1 MSRLDAQAPS
11 AAVPPPRFLG
21 AAEVA
26 AWLGVSVRTFRARR
40 PALEAAGF
48 PRPHPV
54 IRRWDRVALD
64 AWADT
69 QMGRSAD
76 AAAAAIDSLFGLA
89 A

>member
-1 MSRLDAQAPS
+1 MLRPDAQAPS
-11 AAVPPPRFLG
+11 AIAPAPRFLG

-54 IRRWDRVALD
+54 VRRWDRVALD
-64 AWADT
+64 AWADG
-69 QMGRSAD
+69 QISRSAD
-76 AAAAAIDSLFGLA
+76 AHAAAIDSLFGLA